1 MQWWKM
7 FSLKGKTALITGG
20 SRGIGRAT
28 AELFAE
34 AGAQVIVSSRNRA
47 DLDTV
52 AAGIRE
58 RGGHAHAIP
67 AHMGKIEEVENLIA
81 ELERRGLTVDVL
93 VNNGAISPL
102 LKGTFCDTTL
112 EYWEKV
118 LEVNLTG
125 PFVLSTRLGRAM
137 AERGGGAIVN
147 VSSTTAYHTTP
158 LLGSYCVSKAGLNT
172 LAQVLA
178 KEFGP
183 QGVRVNTIAC
193 GLVET
198 AMGDWTIKNEKS
210 YAFMM
215 QHTPLARHGLPKEIA
230 SVALFLASG
239 AASFTTGATLFV
251 DGGVSA

>member
-1 MQWWKM
+1 MQWWEM

-58 RGGHAHAIP
+58 RGGQAHAIP
-67 AHMGKIEEVENLIA
+67 AHMGKIEEVEHLIA
-81 ELERRGLTVDVL
+81 ELERRGLAVDVL
-93 VNNGAISPL
+93 VNNGAISPV

-125 PFVLSTRLGRAM
+125 PFLLSTRLGQRM
-137 AERGGGAIVN
+137 AERGTGAIIN
-147 VSSTTAYHTTP
+147 VSSTSAYHTTP
-158 LLGSYCVSKAGLNT
+158 VLGSYCVSKAGLNT
-172 LAQVLA
+172 LGQILA

-183 QGVRVNTIAC
+183 KGVRVNTIVC
-193 GLVET
+193 GLVES
-198 AMGDWTIKNEKS
+198 AMGDWTMKNEKA
-210 YAFMM
+210 YAFVL
-215 QHTPLARHGLPKEIA
+215 QSTPLGRHGVPKEIA

-251 DGGVSA
+251 DGGISA